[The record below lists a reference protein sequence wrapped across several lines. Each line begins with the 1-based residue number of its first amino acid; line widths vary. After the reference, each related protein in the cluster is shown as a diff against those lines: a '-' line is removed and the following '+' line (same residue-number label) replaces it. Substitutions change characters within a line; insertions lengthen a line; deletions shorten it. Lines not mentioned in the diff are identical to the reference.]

1 MPKRE
6 QRQAQKE
13 QRPNKFWNF
22 VPGTEED
29 PAQLIL
35 YGTIASAESWWED
48 RVTPKKFSQELDA
61 LGDVEEIVVRI
72 NSGGGDVLAANAIY
86 TRLRDHKA
94 TITVKIDGWAAS
106 AATIIAMAGD
116 KIQIAKN
123 GIFMIHDPSMTIWNT
138 YTAEQFEKMAEQLKT
153 VKQSIVNAYTQR
165 TGRDEEEVS
174 ALMSEETWWT
184 GEEAVEEG
192 FCDELLFEEAETIV
206 ENGSMLIVNSVP
218 IDITGFKTIP
228 RNVFENKS
236 TTKNRGKKK
245 VQNKA
250 EDKKGVQ
257 MSEIKTVQDL
267 EKQYPGLVTEIRN
280 EAVEAERTRIK
291 DIKNLEIA
299 GFEDIVEN
307 AMFEKPITAA
317 ETAMKIINKQK
328 QVGAN
333 YMAAREED
341 VKESGVKNVK
351 HGSGEEETKNKF
363 DAIIDEMKF

>member
-6 QRQAQKE
+6 QRQAQKV

-48 RVTPKKFSQELDA
+48 RVTPKQFNQELDA
-61 LGDVEEIVVRI
+61 LGYVVEIVVRF
-72 NSGGGDVLAANAIY
+72 NRGGGDVLAAIAIY

-165 TGRDEEEVS
+165 TGRDKEEVS

-192 FCDELLFEEAETIV
+192 FCDELLFEEAETII

-280 EAVEAERTRIK
+280 EAVEAERTRSK
-291 DIKNLEIA
+291 DI
-299 GFEDIVEN
+299 
-307 AMFEKPITAA
+307 
-317 ETAMKIINKQK
+317 
-328 QVGAN
+328 
-333 YMAAREED
+333 
-341 VKESGVKNVK
+341 
-351 HGSGEEETKNKF
+351 
-363 DAIIDEMKF
+363 